1 MALAVLIFSEGFDT
15 YNQVFAQS
23 ALLSP
28 SSFFLLQ
35 IHNVVWWKEN
45 NQILHCLY
53 VHVSRYVVKVCFTQK
68 MLVKWSK
75 CHSSEPFFTP
85 EESGKFKMMNGTYRM
100 LIF

>member
-1 MALAVLIFSEGFDT
+1 MKPRKISTQSETDKKNENNSGLNKLNEMNCVLIFSKGFDT

-45 NQILHCLY
+45 NQILH
-53 VHVSRYVVKVCFTQK
+53 
-68 MLVKWSK
+68 
-75 CHSSEPFFTP
+75 
-85 EESGKFKMMNGTYRM
+85 
-100 LIF
+100 